1 MIDPHS
7 NRMAVIDVGSNSVRL
22 VVFDGASRSPAYF
35 YNEKVLCGLGAGMAN
50 TGLLTPPLNPEG
62 KRRAMLAL
70 GRFMALIKNMGLKS
84 IAGVATA
91 AVREASDG
99 AEFCQDVLREFG
111 LDLHVATGA
120 EEARLSAQGVLLGW
134 PEAEGLVCDIGGAS
148 MELAELK
155 NGKVGQCMTSPLGPL
170 KLQGFA
176 GDIDTHI
183 SSQIAAMQMSAQAA
197 RLFLVGGSWRALARL
212 DMTRNGYPLKVLHEY
227 ALTPEQMLETAI
239 WAESRTAEELAQFTD
254 TSMARLKL
262 VPLAAKVMVHL
273 VNRLNPKT
281 LAISSYGIREGMLF
295 EKMPQKTRKLDP
307 LLEAC
312 RFMEH
317 SNARFPGFGD
327 ALYRWLL
334 PLYAGQKPGF
344 LRLMHA
350 ACLLHDVT
358 WRSHPDYRAD
368 MSFEAVTRANMGG
381 IDHQGRLFLALA
393 IRSRYKSS
401 GFDNQPAL
409 LLLDDATA
417 AQAQKLGK
425 AMRLGA
431 MVSGALA
438 KTLAQTEIS
447 RNDNT
452 ITLCLSQ
459 TGLAGEVVEKRLN
472 SLAAAF
478 DCDAKLTYK
487 N

>member
-1 MIDPHS
+1 
-7 NRMAVIDVGSNSVRL
+7 MAVIDVGSNSVRL
-22 VVFDGASRSPAYF
+22 VVFDGVSRSPAYF
-35 YNEKVLCGLGAGMAN
+35 YNEKVLCGLGAGIYES
-50 TGLLTPPLNPEG
+50 GVLHPEG
-62 KRRAMLAL
+62 RRRAMLAL
-70 GRFMALIKNMGLKS
+70 RRFMALLENMGLKS

-99 AEFCQDVLREFG
+99 AEFCAQVLDDLG
-111 LDLHVATGA
+111 LKLHVATGS

-134 PEAEGLVCDIGGAS
+134 PEAQGIVCDIGGAS

-155 NGKVGQCMTSPLGPL
+155 NGKVGRCMTSDLGPL
-170 KLQGFA
+170 KLQGVKA
-176 GDIDTHI
+176 DMDAYIH
-183 SSQIAAMQMSAQAA
+183 QKIADMQMPALAA

-227 ALTPEQMLETAI
+227 TLTSEQMLETAV
-239 WAESRTAEELAQFTD
+239 WAESRQPEELAQFTD
-254 TSMARLKL
+254 TSLARLNL

-273 VNRLNPKT
+273 IDRLSPASI
-281 LAISSYGIREGMLF
+281 AISSYGIREGMLF
-295 EKMPQKTRKLDP
+295 EEMPIKTRALDP
-307 LLEAC
+307 LIEAS
-312 RFMEH
+312 RFMEQ

-327 ALYRWLL
+327 ALFNWLL
-334 PLYAGQKPGF
+334 PLYSDRPRKF
-344 LRLMHA
+344 LRLIHA

-381 IDHQGRLFLALA
+381 INHQGRLFLALA

-401 GFDNQPAL
+401 GIDNQPAL
-409 LLLDDATA
+409 LLLDDETA
-417 AQAQKLGK
+417 FEAQKLGK

-431 MVSGALA
+431 MVSAALA
-438 KTLAQTEIS
+438 TTLAQTEIS
-447 RNDNT
+447 RNANT
-452 ITLCLSQ
+452 ITLCLSR

-472 SLAAAF
+472 ALAAAF
-478 DCDAKLTYK
+478 ECDAKLTYQ

>member
-1 MIDPHS
+1 MIDSVS

-22 VVFDGASRSPAYF
+22 VVFDGAARSPAYF
-35 YNEKVLCGLGAGMAN
+35 YNEKVLCGLGAGMAQS
-50 TGLLTPPLNPEG
+50 GVLNPEG
-62 KRRAMLAL
+62 RRRAMLAL
-70 GRFMALIKNMGLKS
+70 ARFMALIKNMGLKS
-84 IAGVATA
+84 VSGVATA

-99 AEFCQDVLREFG
+99 PEFCAAVLRDFG

-155 NGKVGQCMTSPLGPL
+155 NGKVGACVTSALGPL
-170 KLQGFA
+170 KLQNFKGDLDA
-176 GDIDTHI
+176 DIDR
-183 SSQIAAMQMSAQAA
+183 QIAAMHMPAKAA

-212 DMTRNGYPLKVLHEY
+212 DMARHNYPLKVLHEY
-227 ALTPEQMLETAI
+227 TLPPEQMLETAR
-239 WAESRTAEELAQFTD
+239 WAETQTPDQLAEFTD

-273 VNRLNPKT
+273 VNRLTPCSI
-281 LAISSYGIREGMLF
+281 AISSYGIREGMLF
-295 EKMPQKTRKLDP
+295 EKMPQKTRDLDP

-327 ALYRWLL
+327 ALYHWLL
-334 PLYAGQKPGF
+334 PLYTGRPPAF

-381 IDHQGRLFLALA
+381 INHQGRLFLALA

-401 GFDNQPAL
+401 GLDNQPAL
-409 LLLDDATA
+409 LLLDDETA
-417 AQAQKLGK
+417 IEAQKLGK

-431 MVSGALA
+431 MVSAALA
-438 KTLAQTEIS
+438 TTLAQTEIS
-447 RNDNT
+447 RNDGV
-452 ITLCLSQ
+452 ITLCLSE

-472 SLAAAF
+472 SLASAF
-478 DCDAKLTYK
+478 GCSANLTSR